1 MTSASGAGSLSA
13 PFLSAHAVLVLRMFL
28 RTRNATIPPQAR
40 RTCPSQNSVSLTRVA
55 YYLARAARR
64 NWMQSVSLDG
74 VGPFTRKSGN
84 GEGGISF
91 GSFEVKGDSRQL
103 EVQNF
108 VHFQLFISI
117 FTF

>member
-1 MTSASGAGSLSA
+1 
-13 PFLSAHAVLVLRMFL
+13 
-28 RTRNATIPPQAR
+28 
-40 RTCPSQNSVSLTRVA
+40 
-55 YYLARAARR
+55 
-64 NWMQSVSLDG
+64 MQSVSLGG